1 MKIKSSDIPQ
11 LPARFSVFRPL
22 IHDQEEDMRPKFAF
36 IGLLALG
43 TIGLAPQ
50 SASAMPNGLPH
61 ADQVSNVGQVRLVY
75 NPWGRCRWR
84 PNYYRAYGFYPA
96 PRFGY
101 RPWGWRHRGWHR

>member
-1 MKIKSSDIPQ
+1 
-11 LPARFSVFRPL
+11 
-22 IHDQEEDMRPKFAF
+22 MRPKFAF

-61 ADQVSNVGQVRLVY
+61 ADQVSNVGQVRLVC

-101 RPWGWRHRGWHR
+101 RHWGRRHRGWHRW